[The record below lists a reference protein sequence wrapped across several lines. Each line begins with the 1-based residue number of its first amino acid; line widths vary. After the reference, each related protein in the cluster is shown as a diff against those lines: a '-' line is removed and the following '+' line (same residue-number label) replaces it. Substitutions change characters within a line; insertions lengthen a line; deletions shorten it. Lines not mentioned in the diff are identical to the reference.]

1 MPFEFTSALIAALV
15 APAFGAMLYP
25 VLHTLP
31 TVTRWF
37 DRFMFFAVPMLVLFH
52 IYSHAWPDEIL
63 IASMLVLGGLGAP
76 LVLERVSNF
85 FATNTDSAALAIGIS
100 GLAVHVII
108 ESAVLKGD
116 STDLILAL
124 VLHRTAVGLM
134 VYWLVRPKYGF
145 YLASLSVLAI
155 LVATILGYTL
165 LGNIMA
171 DNETAEFYQ
180 FFVSGSLLH
189 VIFHRSLSHHRHDNG
204 GGHSHA

>member
-1 MPFEFTSALIAALV
+1 MPFEFTSALIAALL
-15 APAFGAMLYP
+15 APAFGALLYP

-37 DRFMFFAVPMLVLFH
+37 DRFMFFAVPLLVLFH

-76 LVLERVSNF
+76 LVLERASNF
-85 FATNTDSAALAIGIS
+85 FARKTDSAALAIGIS

-165 LGNIMA
+165 LGDIMA

-204 GGHSHA
+204 NGHGHA

>member
-15 APAFGAMLYP
+15 APAFGALLYP

-37 DRFMFFAVPMLVLFH
+37 DRFMFFAVPLLVLFH

-76 LVLERVSNF
+76 LVLERASNF
-85 FATNTDSAALAIGIS
+85 FARKTDSAALAIGIS

-165 LGNIMA
+165 LGDIMA

-204 GGHSHA
+204 NGHGHA